1 MSFEYLNEAF
11 KALNLLQEQEFDL
24 NTDGVRKLDSFMD
37 QDDTANVT
45 RVIDPEADTEED
57 LKKSYVGRIIINC
70 NVCHSYIFK
79 NKEDII
85 LDEDGAVN
93 SEETCPYCGETAGFS
108 IIGKICP
115 FDAKCDEEDSKIE
128 DHEDDTSEQEPEDKD
143 DKLTEDIDNVSV
155 TTDNQVVTVST
166 QDDSV
171 NVCIKDCDECTEEE
185 PCEPQPETTEP
196 QPETIEPLTAEE
208 QDNMINNEESEEE
221 EDEVDYDMEELSE
234 EETNEVVE
242 GYLKNVYGNVDSFK
256 TTSASINDEQMLVE
270 GDIRFSSGKV
280 THTGFKFTP
289 DRQTGN
295 KIRLFGLN
303 EHFSS
308 SPRAFSLVGCVEG
321 KKFIPE
327 SLSYRYDIERDGKKQ
342 SIKGRVAKR

>member
-37 QDDTANVT
+37 QDDTVDVT

-85 LDEDGAVN
+85 VDEDGTVN
-93 SEETCPYCGETAGFS
+93 SEEACPYCGETAGFS

-115 FDAKCDEEDSKIE
+115 LDAECDEEDPKTE
-128 DHEDDTSEQEPEDKD
+128 DHEDNDDTSAQEPEDTD
-143 DKLTEDIDNVSV
+143 DKLTEDVDNVSV
-155 TTDNQVVTVST
+155 TTNNEVVTVST
-166 QDDSV
+166 QDNSV
-171 NVCIKDCDECTEEE
+171 NVCIKDCDNDQCIDEEE
-185 PCEPQPETTEP
+185 PCEPQPETI
-196 QPETIEPLTAEE
+196 QPLTDEE

-234 EETNEVVE
+234 DETNEVVE

-342 SIKGRVAKR
+342 SINGRVAKR